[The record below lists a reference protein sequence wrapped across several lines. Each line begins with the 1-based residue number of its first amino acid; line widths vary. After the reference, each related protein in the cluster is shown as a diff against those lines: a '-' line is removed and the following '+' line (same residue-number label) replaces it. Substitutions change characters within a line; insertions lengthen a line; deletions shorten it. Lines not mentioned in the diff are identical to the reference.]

1 MAIRE
6 GHEEMLDGFD
16 DIVILLDK
24 EMKILFA
31 NKAIEKISKGK
42 IKRKNAIGKNFFD
55 IFPSLKDDFKEFNKK
70 IKIRKF
76 IRLKGGEI
84 FAEINRIPI
93 KEKRELKQSLIIIR
107 DITDFKKMEKKL
119 REMLGKYSRVVEL
132 AREGICIDDE
142 NEKMIFV
149 NRAFANIL
157 GCRKSELIGKN
168 IFDFVD
174 EEGKKILK
182 KQIMLRRRGKSSR
195 YEIKVY
201 GKDGKPKFLLIS
213 ASPLIIEG
221 KYSGSI
227 SLNLDI
233 TERKNIEEKL
243 KREREQLFSILEGI
257 DEPIYISN
265 PETYEILFVNKKIKN
280 LFGKDVIGEKCYKV
294 FQNLDK
300 PCEFCTNDKIFGEN
314 FGKTYI
320 WEWKNLANGRWY
332 KCVDK
337 GIIWIDGREARF
349 EIAIDITERKVAEEV
364 LKEALEKEREFK
376 LKTAHYFFN
385 PTTIAKGYISL
396 VIEETENEK
405 RKKLEKAL
413 HAIDRIEKV
422 IKNIITTGEV
432 KE

>member
-1 MAIRE
+1 MVIRE
-6 GHEEMLDGFD
+6 GHREMLDGFD

-55 IFPSLKDDFKEFNKK
+55 IFPSLKDGFKESNKK

-76 IRLKGGEI
+76 IQLNREI
-84 FAEINRIPI
+84 FAEINKIPI
-93 KEKRELKQSLIIIR
+93 KEKREVRKFLIIIR
-107 DITDFKKMEKKL
+107 DITDFKKMEEKL
-119 REMLGKYSRVVEL
+119 REMLDRYSKIVEL

-142 NEKMIFV
+142 NEKMIFI
-149 NRAFANIL
+149 NKAFANIL
-157 GCRKSELIGKN
+157 GYKKNELIGKN
-168 IFDFVD
+168 ISDFVD
-174 EEGKKILK
+174 EEGNKILK
-182 KQIMLRRRGKSSR
+182 KQIMLRRKGKSSR

-201 GKDGKPKFLLIS
+201 RKDGKPKFLLIS
-213 ASPLIIEG
+213 ASPLFIEG
-221 KYSGSI
+221 KYKGSI

-243 KREREQLFSILEGI
+243 RREREQLFSILEGI

-265 PETYEILFVNKKIKN
+265 PKTYEILFVNKKIKN
-280 LFGKDVIGEKCYKV
+280 LFGKDVIGKKCYKI
-294 FQNLDK
+294 FQNRDR
-300 PCEFCTNDKIFGEN
+300 PCNFCTNDKIFGEN

-320 WEWKNLANGRWY
+320 WEWKNLVNGRWY
-332 KCVDK
+332 KCIDK
-337 GIIWIDGREARF
+337 GIRWIDGREARL
-349 EIAIDITERKVAEEV
+349 EVAIDITERKLAEEV

-396 VIEETENEK
+396 VIEEIENEK
-405 RKKLEKAL
+405 RNKLEKAL
-413 HAIDRIEKV
+413 YAIDRIEKV
-422 IKNIITTGEV
+422 IKNIIATGEV